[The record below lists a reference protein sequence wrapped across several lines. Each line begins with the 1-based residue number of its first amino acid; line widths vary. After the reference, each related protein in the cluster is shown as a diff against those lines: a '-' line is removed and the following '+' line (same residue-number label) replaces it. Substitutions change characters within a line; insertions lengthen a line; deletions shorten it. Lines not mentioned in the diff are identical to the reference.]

1 MPRISPKLC
10 YGYFFLNGH
19 QRHLIFQWFGLL
31 FVVAGIKNKGKTE
44 MDITRWNKKGKIL
57 AFCFCLKRQ
66 FVPSINCVLLLMS
79 QGKLVTA
86 CSAGQIEGISIHLGC
101 DTYPESR
108 LGIVLS
114 PGHTLHVDRCHIF
127 ADLYTSNREWGQFL
141 LFYNLPVILHYPRY
155 ALSLPQSHQHW
166 ASTRQPLKMRK

>member
-1 MPRISPKLC
+1 M
-10 YGYFFLNGH
+10 
-19 QRHLIFQWFGLL
+19 
-31 FVVAGIKNKGKTE
+31 VAGIKNKGKTE

-127 ADLYTSNREWGQFL
+127 AVKKKERNKCLVQNI
-141 LFYNLPVILHYPRY
+141 V
-155 ALSLPQSHQHW
+155 
-166 ASTRQPLKMRK
+166 